1 MHGGVRIAQVSAS
14 VQAGSLHMQA
24 ATHPKEHAMQL
35 TLTTLTRL
43 LPMLMLML
51 VLLVLL
57 VLLPLAGCGGGGDD
71 APDVANTVMP
81 VNFHSTLLVCR

>member
-43 LPMLMLML
+43 LPMLML

-71 APDVANTVMP
+71 APDIANTVMP
-81 VNFHSTLLVCR
+81 VNCHATPLVCR